1 MTKRMIVAMLALAGI
16 FVALYLLLYKMG
28 IIGELTCSVGSCET
42 VNTSKWATFL
52 GLPVAAWGV
61 AWYVATFV
69 LALVS
74 TDARFAD
81 SSVISSVLL
90 GNAAIG
96 WIFSLYLTWLE
107 LFRIHAICQWCVI
120 SAIIVTIIFFLCVAD
135 YRESRQ
141 ITPETV

>member
-1 MTKRMIVAMLALAGI
+1 MIVAMLALAGI

-81 SSVISSVLL
+81 SSLISSVLL

-120 SAIIVTIIFFLCVAD
+120 SAIIVTIIFFICVAD

-141 ITPETV
+141 VMAETA

>member
-1 MTKRMIVAMLALAGI
+1 MIVAMLALAGI
-16 FVALYLLLYKMG
+16 FVALYLLLYKIG
-28 IIGELTCSVGSCET
+28 VIGELTCSVGSCEI

-74 TDARFAD
+74 TDARFAG
-81 SSVISSVLL
+81 STLISSVLL
-90 GNAAIG
+90 GNATIG

-107 LFRIHAICQWCVI
+107 LFRIHAICQWCVV
-120 SAIIVTIIFFLCVAD
+120 SAIIVTIIFFFCVAD

-141 ITPETV
+141 STAATV

>member
-1 MTKRMIVAMLALAGI
+1 
-16 FVALYLLLYKMG
+16 MG
-28 IIGELTCSVGSCET
+28 IIGELTCSIGSCET

-74 TDARFAD
+74 TDARFAG
-81 SSVISSVLL
+81 SGVISSVLL

-120 SAIIVTIIFFLCVAD
+120 SAILVTLIFFVCVAD

-141 ITPETV
+141 TIPETV

>member
-1 MTKRMIVAMLALAGI
+1 MIVAMLALAGI

-28 IIGELTCSVGSCET
+28 IIGELTCSIGSCET

-74 TDARFAD
+74 TDARFAG
-81 SSVISSVLL
+81 SGVISSVLL

-120 SAIIVTIIFFLCVAD
+120 SAILVTLIFFVCVAD

-141 ITPETV
+141 TIPETV

>member
-1 MTKRMIVAMLALAGI
+1 MIVAMLALAGI

-28 IIGELTCSVGSCET
+28 IIGELTCSIGSCET

-74 TDARFAD
+74 TDARFAG
-81 SSVISSVLL
+81 SGVISSVLL

-120 SAIIVTIIFFLCVAD
+120 SAILVSLIFFVCVAD

-141 ITPETV
+141 TIPETV

>member
-1 MTKRMIVAMLALAGI
+1 MIVAMLALAGI

-141 ITPETV
+141 VTAETV

>member
-1 MTKRMIVAMLALAGI
+1 MIVAMLALAGI

-74 TDARFAD
+74 TDARFA
-81 SSVISSVLL
+81 SSPVISSVLL

-120 SAIIVTIIFFLCVAD
+120 SAILVTIIFFICVAD

-141 ITPETV
+141 STAETV